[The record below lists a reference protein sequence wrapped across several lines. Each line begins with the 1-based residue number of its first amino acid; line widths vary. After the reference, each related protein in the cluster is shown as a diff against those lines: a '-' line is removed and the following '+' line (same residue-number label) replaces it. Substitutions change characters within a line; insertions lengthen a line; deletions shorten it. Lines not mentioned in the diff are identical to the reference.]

1 MQLIAHSDR
10 VYSINSFLTASQ
22 CDALIADAEQH
33 GFGVAGVRTTE
44 GQKMMQNIRNNQRA
58 QYPSE
63 PWVALL
69 WECLNKVPLPI
80 LDGQSAMGLPKDIRF
95 YKYSQGQRFKMHK
108 DGSWAEA
115 GLTSKLTLL
124 VYLNNDFGGGETDF
138 RDFKISPQKGTAVL
152 FVHDTWHEGAQV
164 TYGVKYIARSDV
176 LYR

>member
-44 GQKMMQNIRNNQRA
+44 GQKMMQNIRNNERA

-69 WECLNKVPLPI
+69 WECLNKVPLLILAAAKPI
-80 LDGQSAMGLPKDIRF
+80 F
-95 YKYSQGQRFKMHK
+95 V
-108 DGSWAEA
+108 
-115 GLTSKLTLL
+115 TSKLAHKKALRYCSFTILGTKAL
-124 VYLNNDFGGGETDF
+124 
-138 RDFKISPQKGTAVL
+138 RSPTA
-152 FVHDTWHEGAQV
+152 
-164 TYGVKYIARSDV
+164 
-176 LYR
+176 